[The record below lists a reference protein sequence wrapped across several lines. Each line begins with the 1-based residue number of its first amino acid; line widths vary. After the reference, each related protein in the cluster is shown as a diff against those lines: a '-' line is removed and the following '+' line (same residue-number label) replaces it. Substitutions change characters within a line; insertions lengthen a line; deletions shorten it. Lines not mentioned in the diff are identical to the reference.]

1 MELILIR
8 HAEPVRIASGE
19 RGAGPVDPELTER
32 GQEQAERLA
41 AWFGHDPIDAVV
53 SSPLQRAVDTAA
65 PLATALGVDPIV
77 VAGLVEYDAAADH
90 YIPAEELKATQDARW
105 DAMIAGRWEEFGG
118 ENPDEFRARL
128 VPEFDAIVA
137 AHAGERVA
145 VVCHGG
151 VINVYLA
158 AVLGL
163 DAHLW
168 FEPAYT
174 SVSRVLA
181 SGAGHRS
188 LQTLNQTAHLD
199 GRRDP

>member
-1 MELILIR
+1 MELILVR
-8 HAEPVRIASGE
+8 HAEPVRIAPGE
-19 RGAGPVDPELTER
+19 GGPGPVDPELTER
-32 GQEQAERLA
+32 GRGQADRLA
-41 AWFGHDPIDAVV
+41 AWFGHDDIDAVI
-53 SSPLQRAVDTAA
+53 SSPLRRAIDTAA
-65 PLATALGVDPIV
+65 PLAAALHVTPTI

-90 YIPAEELKATQDARW
+90 YIPAEELKANKDTRW

-118 ENPDEFRARL
+118 ENPAAFRARL

-137 AHAGERVA
+137 AHAGRRVA

-158 AVLGL
+158 TVLGL

-181 SGAGHRS
+181 SAAGHRS
-188 LQTLNQTAHLD
+188 LQSLNATAHLE